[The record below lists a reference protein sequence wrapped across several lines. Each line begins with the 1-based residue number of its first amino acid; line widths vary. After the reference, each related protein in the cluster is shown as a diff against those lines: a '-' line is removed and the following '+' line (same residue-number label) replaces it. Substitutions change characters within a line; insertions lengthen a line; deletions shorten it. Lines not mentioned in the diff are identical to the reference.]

1 MKNEIRRKNMTIQNV
16 KRLAVIDGETL
27 MDARL
32 PKRNF
37 CVETLLPEGISMLGG
52 APKVGKSWMVLL
64 LALQVA
70 KGEPLW
76 NLPTK
81 QGTVLY
87 LALEDSLSRLQ
98 DRVNRLT
105 DEATASIHFATT
117 ASTIGNELCMQI
129 SKFKLEH
136 PDTVFVIIDTF

>member
-1 MKNEIRRKNMTIQNV
+1 MTVQNV

-27 MDARL
+27 MGARL

-87 LALEDSLSRLQ
+87 LALEDSQSRLQ

-105 DEATASIHFATT
+105 DEATASLYFATT
-117 ASTIGNELCMQI
+117 VCRVHQRKGIIPFCILHLSMLSSAEL
-129 SKFKLEH
+129 S
-136 PDTVFVIIDTF
+136 

>member
-1 MKNEIRRKNMTIQNV
+1 
-16 KRLAVIDGETL
+16 

-87 LALEDSLSRLQ
+87 LALEDSQSRLQ

-105 DEATASIHFATT
+105 GEAPASIHFATM
-117 ASTIGNELCMQI
+117 AYRVHQHKGIIPFCILHLSMLSSAEL
-129 SKFKLEH
+129 S
-136 PDTVFVIIDTF
+136 

>member
-1 MKNEIRRKNMTIQNV
+1 MKNKIRRKNMTIQNV

-70 KGEPLW
+70 KGEPL
-76 NLPTK
+76 
-81 QGTVLY
+81 
-87 LALEDSLSRLQ
+87 
-98 DRVNRLT
+98 
-105 DEATASIHFATT
+105 
-117 ASTIGNELCMQI
+117 
-129 SKFKLEH
+129 
-136 PDTVFVIIDTF
+136 